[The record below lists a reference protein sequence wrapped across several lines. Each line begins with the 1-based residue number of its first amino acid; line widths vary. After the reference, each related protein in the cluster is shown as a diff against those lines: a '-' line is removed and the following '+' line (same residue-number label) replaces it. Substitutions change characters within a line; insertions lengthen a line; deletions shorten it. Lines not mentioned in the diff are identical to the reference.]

1 VLADRY
7 RKRVILLWTQV
18 AMGLTG
24 LALGLLFMVVVI
36 AAPTGLMG
44 WLRAAVGARGR

>member
-1 VLADRY
+1 MQHELSA
-7 RKRVILLWTQV
+7 
-18 AMGLTG
+18 LTESWG